1 VLHGAGSVLLVTN
14 IERSRLSSALRDV
27 LMSRFMTTESVMS
40 RFMTTESVM
49 SRFMTTESEQQMIN
63 IADGSVACHKDFR
76 LLLSSSVPLCVRGIC
91 NGLVNSVIG
100 IMLFA

>member
-1 VLHGAGSVLLVTN
+1 MLHGAGSVLLVTN

-40 RFMTTESVM
+40 RFMTTES
-49 SRFMTTESEQQMIN
+49 EQQMIN
-63 IADGSVACHKDFR
+63 IADRSVACHKDFR